1 MGIFELNKVKDK
13 YSLFVIT
20 GRQNG
25 VTFNLSLDKLMTT
38 MTPDVVSLKGG
49 QGDVSFYSIRRAVLK
64 QRDEDTTEIYLFRE
78 GDTKETVRITAVKR
92 TPNAATA

>member
-25 VTFNLSLDKLMTT
+25 VTFNLSFDKLMTT

-49 QGDVSFYSIRRAVLK
+49 QGDVSFYSIRRVVLK

-92 TPNAATA
+92 TSNAATA